1 MLTFLPQ
8 GSPGRDG
15 VPGIRGDK
23 GDRGFT
29 GSRGLKGEQGV
40 KGACGLDGEKGEKGE
55 AGAPGRPGLAGRK
68 GDMGEP
74 GMPGQSGP
82 PGKEGLI
89 GPKGDRGFDGQS
101 GPKGDQGE
109 KGERGPPGIGGLPG
123 PRGNDGASG
132 PPGPPGS
139 VGPKGSEG
147 LQGQKGERGP
157 PGESVVGASGA
168 PGVPGERGEQG
179 RPGPAGPRGEKGA
192 AALTEDDIRSF
203 VRQEMSQHCACQG
216 QFLASGSRPLPSYAA
231 DAASHQRHPVPVLRL
246 SHAEEEGE
254 DSWTRGRVWMGHR
267 HHRVLLHVGYMHG
280 HLCTHG
286 RPGAGVGQHEP
297 GTAHPVADR
306 VPPEDD
312 EYEDAEYSVEED
324 YQGPEAPWDGDDPCS
339 LPLDEGSCTAYTLR
353 WYHRAVAGGT
363 EACHPFVY
371 GGCGGNANRFGTR
384 EACERRCL
392 PRVVQSQGTGAL
404 QS

>member
-1 MLTFLPQ
+1 MGPQGGVGVALDRSAPAGRSPAGSKPPSWPAADCVPLRSLPQ
-8 GSPGRDG
+8 GAKGEPGDKGSAGLLGARGLTGPKGEPGAIGIPGEPGSPGRDG

-40 KGACGLDGEKGEKGE
+40 KGACGLDGEKGEK
-55 AGAPGRPGLAGRK
+55 
-68 GDMGEP
+68 
-74 GMPGQSGP
+74 
-82 PGKEGLI
+82 
-89 GPKGDRGFDGQS
+89 
-101 GPKGDQGE
+101 
-109 KGERGPPGIGGLPG
+109 GPPGIGGLPG

-246 SHAEEEGE
+246 SHAEEE
-254 DSWTRGRVWMGHR
+254 
-267 HHRVLLHVGYMHG
+267 
-280 HLCTHG
+280 
-286 RPGAGVGQHEP
+286 
-297 GTAHPVADR
+297 DR

>member
-1 MLTFLPQ
+1 MGP
-8 GSPGRDG
+8 
-15 VPGIRGDK
+15 
-23 GDRGFT
+23 
-29 GSRGLKGEQGV
+29 RGLKGERGV
-40 KGACGLDGEKGEKGE
+40 KGACGLDGEKGDKGE
-55 AGAPGRPGLAGRK
+55 AGSPGRPGLAGRK

-74 GMPGQSGP
+74 GMPGQSGA

-109 KGERGPPGIGGLPG
+109 KGERGPIGIGGLPG
-123 PRGNDGASG
+123 PKGNEGSSG

-157 PGESVVGASGA
+157 PGQSVVGAPGTPGA
-168 PGVPGERGEQG
+168 PGERGEQG
-179 RPGPAGPRGEKGA
+179 RPGPAGPRGEKGE
-192 AALTEDDIRSF
+192 AALTEDDIRGF

-216 QFLASGSRPLPSYAA
+216 QFIASGSRPLQSYAA
-231 DAASHQRHPVPVLRL
+231 DTAGPQRRLVPVLQV
-246 SHAEEEGE
+246 SHAEEEG
-254 DSWTRGRVWMGHR
+254 
-267 HHRVLLHVGYMHG
+267 
-280 HLCTHG
+280 
-286 RPGAGVGQHEP
+286 
-297 GTAHPVADR
+297 R

-312 EYEDAEYSVEED
+312 EYDYSEYSVED
-324 YQGPEAPWDGDDPCS
+324 YQDPDTAWDGADPCS

-363 EACHPFVY
+363 ESCHPFVY

-384 EACERRCL
+384 EACERRCP